1 MNAAPDT
8 RRSDLAKIHIAKKD
22 LALDDETYR
31 HIIREVGKVESGSS
45 ADLTPLGRT
54 RVLQHFRSKG
64 WKPRRSCAQ
73 HTQICAQPTQKR
85 ITPAGAIL
93 ANPGQVGKI
102 RSLWI
107 QMADAGAIRDRT
119 EQGLRRWVR
128 STTRRYHPQKA
139 GYSAPE
145 FLPARAAQLVIEQ
158 LKGWAKRCDIEL
170 HE

>member
-8 RRSDLAKIHIAKKD
+8 RRDDLAKIHIAKKD
-22 LALDDETYR
+22 LALDEETYR

-45 ADLTPLGRT
+45 ADLTPLGRA

-64 WKPRRSCAQ
+64 WKARRRVAEPS
-73 HTQICAQPTQKR
+73 PKR
-85 ITPAGAIL
+85 TAADGAVL
-93 ANPGQVGKI
+93 ANSGQVGKI
-102 RSLWI
+102 RSFWI
-107 QMADAGAIRDRT
+107 QMADAGAVKDRT
-119 EQGLRRWVR
+119 EQALRRWTR

-139 GYSAPE
+139 GYSALE
-145 FLPARAAQLVIEQ
+145 FLPARAAQHVIEQ

>member
-1 MNAAPDT
+1 MNTIPDT

-31 HIIREVGKVESGSS
+31 HVIREVGKVESGSS
-45 ADLTPLGRT
+45 ADLTPIGRA

-64 WKPRRSCAQ
+64 WKARRSCAQ
-73 HTQICAQPTQKR
+73 HTQKR
-85 ITPAGAIL
+85 TTSDGDVL
-93 ANPGQVGKI
+93 ANSGQIWKI

-107 QMADAGAIRDRT
+107 QMADAGAIKDRT

-128 STTRRYHPQKA
+128 STTRRYHPQRA

-145 FLPARAAQLVIEQ
+145 FLPARAAQHVIEQ
-158 LKGWAKRCDIEL
+158 LKGWAKRCNIKL